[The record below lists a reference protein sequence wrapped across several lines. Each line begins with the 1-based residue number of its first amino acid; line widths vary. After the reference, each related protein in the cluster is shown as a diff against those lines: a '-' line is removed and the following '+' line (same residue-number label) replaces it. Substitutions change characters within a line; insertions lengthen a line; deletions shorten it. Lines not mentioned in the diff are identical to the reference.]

1 MNDDFGVPVEVDRQV
16 FAAQLQL
23 HGAFRDSLRVGAWVG
38 ALLATAKDA
47 CGHGQFLDWL
57 NKHFDGSAR
66 HAQHLMQ
73 VARAYPD
80 PDKIPAISLREALRL
95 LAGKAAKQKAV
106 LAHERLSGETCSVML
121 ATFPEVL
128 KLIETRTIGPLEVE
142 GVTARHPVMKAAKKL
157 AADIRRLRELVTN
170 LRAPERHE
178 GHRSVQ
184 PSNER
189 TSS

>member
-23 HGAFRDSLRVGAWVG
+23 HGAFRDSLRVGALVG

-73 VARAYPD
+73 IARAYPD
-80 PDKIPAISLREALRL
+80 PDKNSGDFTAQSAPTARRESSKAKGR
-95 LAGKAAKQKAV
+95 AGARKAV
-106 LAHERLSGETCSVML
+106 GRNLQCHAGNTSGGAE
-121 ATFPEVL
+121 AN
-128 KLIETRTIGPLEVE
+128 
-142 GVTARHPVMKAAKKL
+142 
-157 AADIRRLRELVTN
+157 REPDN
-170 LRAPERHE
+170 RPA
-178 GHRSVQ
+178 
-184 PSNER
+184 
-189 TSS
+189 